1 MSERSWGFRTRAVHA
16 GAVPDATTGA
26 RATPIYQTSSF
37 VFEDTTDAASLF
49 ALQKYGLIYSRIAN
63 PTVAVFEERLASL
76 EGGLGA
82 VATSSGQAAE
92 FLTFACLAG
101 AGDHIVATAGLYG
114 GTITQLDVTLR
125 RFGVDT
131 AFVYTFASRHLPTS
145 DDPERDF
152 DLGSFGIVK
161 VLPSGRT
168 GTAYPGMPWEPKAAF
183 HRLAEYGRARAGASA
198 V

>member
-26 RATPIYQTSSF
+26 RATPIYQTTSF

-92 FLTFACLAG
+92 FLTFACLA
-101 AGDHIVATAGLYG
+101 I
-114 GTITQLDVTLR
+114 
-125 RFGVDT
+125 
-131 AFVYTFASRHLPTS
+131 
-145 DDPERDF
+145 
-152 DLGSFGIVK
+152 
-161 VLPSGRT
+161 
-168 GTAYPGMPWEPKAAF
+168 PK
-183 HRLAEYGRARAGASA
+183 RVRS
-198 V
+198 